1 MGNWTDGV
9 FCVQAKVIDKTGASV
24 GGGGVFPGLD
34 SDDPL
39 PAVNLT
45 TASDN
50 FYPTVALNALL
61 RVLRDPSMVS
71 KPFLFRISYFF
82 LLSYG
87 RFGLRRVCF

>member
-1 MGNWTDGV
+1 MGNSTDGV
-9 FCVQAKVIDKTGASV
+9 VFCLQAKVIDKTGASV

-71 KPFLFRISYFF
+71 FF
-82 LLSYG
+82 LSSFFSLSF
-87 RFGLRRVCF
+87 RFIFVWAI